1 MDLQQIIK
9 NEKNRVN
16 ELIQKK
22 MDSSRFEKLSPT
34 DEYVI
39 NNIDEFKDED
49 IGGSLLVYDHSD
61 KTPFD
66 TKHHVI
72 TSVIDK
78 IEVVELVPQIGKTGE
93 LTGFRY
99 YAIWSD
105 FWFLNGMQCSHV
117 GCFTK
122 IEDDNG
128 IYFTG
133 LGDSEQGQ
141 YDLLLTTIEMEI
153 DEKQAEM
160 VKEWNDYKKQFPE
173 RMKIARKSV
182 YAEYLPIIER
192 WISG

>member
-1 MDLQQIIK
+1 MDLQQIILD
-9 NEKNRVN
+9 EKTRVN
-16 ELIQKK
+16 NLIQKR
-22 MDSSRFEKLSPT
+22 MDSSRFEKLKST

-39 NNIDEFKDED
+39 ENIDEFKGED
-49 IGGSLLVYDHSD
+49 IGGSLLVYDHSN
-61 KTPFD
+61 KNPFD
-66 TKHHVI
+66 EKYHVI

-78 IEVVELVPQIGKTGE
+78 IEVVEVVPQIGKTGK
-93 LTGFRY
+93 LVGFRY

-122 IEDDNG
+122 IEENNG

-133 LGDSEQGQ
+133 LGDSGQGQ

-153 DEKQAEM
+153 EESQAEM
-160 VKEWNDYKKQFPE
+160 VKEWNDYKKQFPD
-173 RMKIARKSV
+173 RIKIARKSI
-182 YAEYLPIIER
+182 YTEYLPVIER

>member
-1 MDLQQIIK
+1 MDLQQIILD
-9 NEKNRVN
+9 EKTRVN
-16 ELIQKK
+16 NLIQKR
-22 MDSSRFEKLSPT
+22 MDSSRFEKLKST

-39 NNIDEFKDED
+39 ENIDEFKGED
-49 IGGSLLVYDHSD
+49 IGGSLLVYDHSN
-61 KTPFD
+61 KNPFD
-66 TKHHVI
+66 EKYHVI

-78 IEVVELVPQIGKTGE
+78 IEVVEVVPQIGKTGE
-93 LTGFRY
+93 LVGFRY

-122 IEDDNG
+122 IEENNG

-133 LGDSEQGQ
+133 LGDSGQGQ

-153 DEKQAEM
+153 NEQQAEM
-160 VKEWNDYKKQFPE
+160 VKEWNDYKKQFPD
-173 RMKIARKSV
+173 RIKIARKSI
-182 YAEYLPIIER
+182 YTEYLPVIER